1 MFHRHASCI
10 SNFRT
15 AGQTVCTEAG
25 VPRWLVHDLGPSAV
39 RNLVRAGVPERV
51 CMSLTGHKTR
61 SVFDRYNIVSEAD
74 QREAAQ
80 KLAEYLTGTAI
91 EGHSPQRQE
100 AAKREW

>member
-1 MFHRHASCI
+1 
-10 SNFRT
+10 
-15 AGQTVCTEAG
+15 
-25 VPRWLVHDLGPSAV
+25 
-39 RNLVRAGVPERV
+39 
-51 CMSLTGHKTR
+51 
-61 SVFDRYNIVSEAD
+61 VSEAD